1 MSERTSGPVGESSV
15 EFRDVSLR
23 FKILSERGISTFK
36 EWAIRWLTSK
46 MSYRELVALSHVS
59 FALQAGRSL
68 GIVGHNGAGKSTLL
82 RVAAGILTP
91 TQGTAIMR
99 GRMAPVIELGL
110 GFEAELTGWEN
121 VFFNGALLG
130 RSREEMEER
139 LDEIVEFAE
148 LDEFIDQP
156 IRTYSTGMVARLAFA
171 VATTVDA
178 QVLLLDEV
186 LSVGDESFRRKC
198 NERLESF
205 QEKGVTI
212 LLVSH
217 DLDAVQNICDEAL
230 WLEHGVVRGYGPSSE
245 IVETYRASVSADA
258 TVGGSIES
266 SVEHPS

>member
-1 MSERTSGPVGESSV
+1 MSEPSID
-15 EFRDVSLR
+15 FLDVSLR
-23 FKILSERGISTFK
+23 FRILSERGIVTFK

-46 MSYRELVALSHVS
+46 ISYRELVALSHVS
-59 FALQAGRSL
+59 FSLKPARSL
-68 GIVGHNGAGKSTLL
+68 GIIGHNGAGKSTLL
-82 RVAAGILTP
+82 RVAAGILEP

-99 GRMAPVIELGL
+99 GRVAPVIELGL
-110 GFEAELTGWEN
+110 GFEAELSGREN

-130 RSREEMEER
+130 RSREEMQER
-139 LDEIVEFAE
+139 LGEIVDFAE

-171 VATTVDA
+171 IATTVDA

-205 QEKGVTI
+205 QQKGVSI

-217 DLDAVQNICDEAL
+217 DLDAVQNICDKAL
-230 WLEHGVVRGYGPSSE
+230 WLEHGMVRGFGQSSE
-245 IVETYRASVSADA
+245 IVAAYRASVSGDS
-258 TVGGSIES
+258 TVGGTIES
-266 SVEHPS
+266 APPPPA

>member
-1 MSERTSGPVGESSV
+1 M
-15 EFRDVSLR
+15 
-23 FKILSERGISTFK
+23 
-36 EWAIRWLTSK
+36 
-46 MSYRELVALSHVS
+46 ALSHVS
-59 FALQAGRSL
+59 FSLEPARAL
-68 GIVGHNGAGKSTLL
+68 GIIGHNGAGKSTLL

-91 TQGTAIMR
+91 TEGSAVMR

-110 GFEAELTGWEN
+110 GFEAELSGREN

-130 RSREEMEER
+130 RSHDEMEER
-139 LDEIVEFAE
+139 LGEIVDFAE

-171 VATTVDA
+171 IATTIDA
-178 QVLLLDEV
+178 QILLLDEV

-205 QEKGVTI
+205 RTAGVTI

-230 WLEHGVVRGYGPSSE
+230 WLEHGVVRGHGPASE
-245 IVETYRASVSADA
+245 VVAAYRASVSGES
-258 TVGGSIES
+258 TVGGAIEIS
-266 SVEHPS
+266 RKSPS